1 MNTDAEAGLIE
12 RRWSATVRAVRR
24 MQAECEVLREVT
36 ELAEASWRHAR
47 EQRQTGFR
55 IAHRNAQRSFGDVR
69 ANLAIRHL
77 SQIFNVVERLVES
90 TEATENEDGLRVMR
104 GEVPP

>member
-47 EQRQTGFR
+47 GQLSSLEALRDVLGEQLAERDALAEQF
-55 IAHRNAQRSFGDVR
+55 AQRDARRGP
-69 ANLAIRHL
+69 
-77 SQIFNVVERLVES
+77 
-90 TEATENEDGLRVMR
+90 EAAQSSVA
-104 GEVPP
+104 